1 MVNERHNG
9 NLLVHLGAKLQAYPE
24 ELLRQRRGHDGQ
36 PEYLIQ
42 WSIVSLEERAAGGS
56 SGSSAETKPENIS
69 MWMSAEE
76 VCASCPALLGKR
88 KLEGQWAKEEKAAS
102 PFAADVP
109 LDEASLLEM
118 KADVRSLVQRAGR
131 QMAESGAP
139 ESSILNT
146 IHVLSAYASI
156 GSLAGAFKE
165 TGALDLLM
173 KMLCHKEKQIRRS
186 AGKML
191 RALAS
196 HDAGSRGYVLLSLSQ
211 QDDIEQHMDFDSR
224 YTLLELFA
232 EMMSSEEHCVSFEG
246 IHLPQ
251 IPGKL
256 LFVLVKRYLC
266 VTSLMDK
273 LSSGVEQ
280 EDCAVPSLPTEERSR
295 VRQEFEFSMAMANLI
310 LELVH
315 VMGWDH
321 SHKPEL
327 LPQQELRPHATHS
340 IFQPKTAD
348 CTPTQVP
355 VLTSNYGPPKKQGRA
370 FLTPSDFADRSGYVE
385 YLQANLVHGMRVRL
399 LEDCGDV
406 KAGEEGEFLQ
416 STDSMHTVQ
425 VLWQS
430 TGQIYWMRWHML
442 EIIGFGDQWEDH
454 AAQEKEYSLV
464 ESFNIDT
471 VAQPFFCKPFGGL
484 YSLPYLGEQL
494 TKAAEALSRAE
505 WWELLFFVKK
515 LEAQEQK
522 EITCL
527 IQQAQGEQLSEVDE
541 EALIQLSVPAELAQ
555 KVLQV
560 LEKRCQG
567 STRRDLCGSHV
578 YAKYFLS
585 RGAKQDGRGS
595 AAVCSKGAGCRSA
608 SPEATTVK
616 EELSAATG
624 PPQAP
629 AAAMKSDSQLFSE
642 LLEKE
647 GLFFPEVTEEQIKA
661 LGSSEGMS
669 ERGSLAKVAAVV
681 DVIQSGSS
689 EVELRFAGLR
699 HILEILEEEA
709 ESEQQVSKGQGGLG
723 TRSVGEKL
731 VKVAVELLSAEVAE
745 KALVVVT
752 LRLLAMLMAKY
763 DWRVAFATEGGV
775 RAVLACMQQ
784 HAASALVQQAG
795 LAALKVLVGA
805 VASEPGG
812 AGGKPSPLNHAD
824 AQMMREIFASIG
836 SASSEGSASL
846 LSVIPAAVSTLQRVP
861 GGSSGVRNGLLV
873 VNMLIDGHRGLA
885 EQLAGRDLA
894 TVLQSCWWDGQG
906 ASCPHAMLALG
917 VINRLAEHR
926 LPLGPEMAG
935 REAPLDLRD
944 VRPLLSSLGDDT
956 LSKDVVVALD
966 RQLCGEGAVP
976 SGEASQLLQ
985 DHRCFR
991 LLLRSFELLGAEK
1004 AVSLSVLRILN
1015 KFLDAYREGVLP
1027 WHECVEPCL
1036 SSLSA
1041 HSSDREVVQEAVGF
1055 LHRLATASKDCAV
1068 AMCRA
1073 GAHEA
1078 LSKALDKHSTA
1089 LSLAPAL
1096 LDLVTDCEKYAS
1108 LHQRL
1113 TTSILSGCIQLV
1125 LGQIEEHRRSHRPI
1139 SIPFF
1144 DVFLHN
1150 LCRGSSVEVKED
1162 KCWEKV
1168 QVSSNPHRASKLTD
1182 RNPKTYWESN
1192 GSTGSHFITVH
1203 MQCGV
1208 VVREMS
1214 MLVAS
1219 EDSSYMPA
1227 RVVVLGGDSP
1237 AAIRTEL
1244 NAVTI
1249 LPSDSRV
1256 ILLENMTRFW
1266 PVIQI
1271 RVKRC
1276 QQGGID
1282 TRVRGIEVLGPKPTF
1297 WPIFKEQ
1304 LCRRTFLSCT
1314 AQAHAWCQE
1323 ICRDRGQLL
1332 QLFGRPPR
1340 RQPPGLAAE
1349 RVPGARGAAPSHP
1362 EPRRRLRF
1370 PRAAPDSAPGARG
1383 PWQPRAGGGK
1393 SSWQE
1398 GGEEQGGAGQGC
1410 EGGSGEAERPVG
1422 HLAVLAGRGAAAGA
1436 AVPGGGGAGA
1446 GPRGAI
1452 LQAVPAPA
1460 RRHGGALWAAGSLR
1474 AGPGPGLRRGF
1485 AAAPLPC
1492 CPARESR
1499 RCGTSAG
1506 APPAQGPGWGG
1517 RPSLRHRD
1525 ELWLGA
1531 VLAPSEPRSPAPWR
1545 PRMLPNG
1552 GCAALGTARPQP
1564 RCAPAWAPSAP
1575 AQEPQGFPAVLSA
1588 TFPRPGPPAWPG
1600 PAASPVSLQV
1610 SEQFAR
1616 YLDGQVQ
1623 ELHGT
1628 AGSAEPLQQILEP
1641 FVVFSGLELAHT
1653 FEHFYRHYLGDR
1665 LLAQGPSWL
1674 EGAIVEQIGL
1684 CFPSRFPQEM
1694 LSNLAESEELQ
1705 RQFYLF
1711 QLQERDRRLLE
1722 LDVGLE
1728 EAGGTASAADVPEV
1742 KVLALSP
1749 RCWPVSPFCYM
1760 DEPRRFFSV
1769 ALSTPL
1775 DEFAD
1780 FCRQS
1785 QSQQGWGCTKPRRL
1799 QWTWLGHAELRFG
1812 DCVLHVSTL
1821 QMYILLR
1828 FNSAEEVAVEALL
1841 QATGLPAELLHH
1853 ALTPLTQG
1861 EGVLVRSCAPGAP
1874 GALRLNQAALA
1885 RASGRHLRLLPRQRY
1900 LRAERAEVSALERK
1914 RNVLCCLI
1922 TRILKVEKQLHT
1934 DNLVFR
1940 VIDACQKGELGPGL
1954 QFLSFCCH
1962 SVDVLSCVLHLLNQG
1977 YLRRQE
1983 ERPHV
1988 LEYISA
1994 EPTTPPGGQAQM
2006 VFQNRSPE
2014 ASPDEDNIDGL
2025 HWLNPGIGGSE
2036 EFLLAALQVP
2046 MAHTL
2051 SPDEAEL
2058 LMNQTVQQV
2067 QDTLSIP
2074 EDVARHLLMH
2084 CRWNV
2089 DFLIQC
2095 YVENCETLLI
2105 SSGLQ
2110 VQDVQ
2115 PAFSPGTHCPVCV
2128 NQLCP
2133 TEKAPTL
2140 CCMHYCCKP
2149 CWNEYLTTRIEQNM
2163 IVNCTCPISECR
2175 AQPTTAFIRSI
2186 VSSEEI
2192 IAKYEKA
2199 LLRVYV
2205 ECCSNLTWC
2214 TNPQG
2219 CDQILLKDGL
2229 GYGAACSKCS
2239 WISCFNC
2246 NFPEAHYPASCSH
2259 MSQWVDDDGY
2269 YEGMTSE
2276 AQSKHLAKLIS
2287 KHCPSCQAQI
2297 EKNEGCLHMTC
2308 AKCNH
2313 GFCWRCLK
2321 PWRPTHKDYYNCSA
2335 MVSKAAWQEKRF
2347 QDYNERCTF
2356 HHRAREFAMSL
2367 RNRVSSIS
2375 EMPKMR
2381 TLTFVLDACKVL
2393 EQARKVLAYSCVYSY
2408 YNQDAESM
2416 NVVEQQT
2423 ESLELHT
2430 NALQI
2435 LLEETLLQYQDLA
2448 SSLQLLK
2455 AEHFSAGLELVHQIK
2470 ERLFAILWYSTQ
2482 DFHVGL
2488 QTSADPGQRKV
2499 KLSNVPTSAPAF
2511 IGPKRTISCDS
2522 PNTDEG
2528 GKEVEDE
2535 EYEPHWQEDYDDDD
2549 DLDEDNFLFDDE
2561 SDNLDCDSYFDDD
2574 DAYD

>member
-1 MVNERHNG
+1 MVNKRHNG

-24 ELLRQRRGHDGQ
+24 ELLRQRRGHNGQ

-102 PFAADVP
+102 PFTADVP

-118 KADVRSLVQRAGR
+118 KADVRSLVQRASR

-196 HDAGSRGYVLLSLSQ
+196 HDAGSWAYVLLSLSR

-232 EMMSSEEHCVSFEG
+232 ETTSSEEHCVSFEG

-273 LSSGVEQ
+273 LSSDVEQ
-280 EDCAVPSLPTEERSR
+280 EDCAVPSLPTEARSC

-327 LPQQELRPHATHS
+327 LPQQELRPHATNS
-340 IFQPKTAD
+340 IFQPKTAN

-355 VLTSNYGPPKKQGRA
+355 VLTSNYGPHKKQGRA

-385 YLQANLVHGMRVRL
+385 YLQANLVRGMRVRL

-416 STDSMHTVQ
+416 STDSMHIVQ

-595 AAVCSKGAGCRSA
+595 AAVCSKGAGCRSS
-608 SPEATTVK
+608 SPEATTARAVK
-616 EELSAATG
+616 EELSAATV

-629 AAAMKSDSQLFSE
+629 AAAVKSDSQLFSE

-699 HILEILEEEA
+699 HIMEILEEEA
-709 ESEQQVSKGQGGLG
+709 ESEQQVRKAQGGLG

-846 LSVIPAAVSTLQRVP
+846 LSVIPAAMSTLQRVP

-894 TVLQSCWWDGQG
+894 TVLQSCWWDGQS

-1015 KFLDAYREGVLP
+1015 KFLDAYQEGVLP

-1041 HSSDREVVQEAVGF
+1041 HSSDQEVVQETVGF

-1078 LSKALDKHSTA
+1078 ISKALDKHSTA

-1144 DVFLHN
+1144 DIFLHN
-1150 LCRGSSVEVKED
+1150 LCRGSTVEVKED

-1266 PVIQI
+1266 PIIQI

-1332 QLFGRPPR
+1332 QLFGSPGLGQDLLGGPGDPLGAEHHQPRPPR

-1362 EPRRRLRF
+1362 EPRRRLWF

-1393 SSWQE
+1393 SSWKE
-1398 GGEEQGGAGQGC
+1398 GKNKEVPARAAKVAVEKLSGLWGISRCWRGVVQQQVWRFLEAAGQ
-1410 EGGSGEAERPVG
+1410 APDLVERYCRLYQRLRG
-1422 HLAVLAGRGAAAGA
+1422 ATEELFGQRAAFVLALGQGFAGA
-1436 AVPGGGGAGA
+1436 L
-1446 GPRGAI
+1446 
-1452 LQAVPAPA
+1452 LQ
-1460 RRHGGALWAAGSLR
+1460 
-1474 AGPGPGLRRGF
+1474 
-1485 AAAPLPC
+1485 LPF
-1492 CPARESR
+1492 
-1499 RCGTSAG
+1499 
-1506 APPAQGPGWGG
+1506 
-1517 RPSLRHRD
+1517 L
-1525 ELWLGA
+1525 
-1531 VLAPSEPRSPAPWR
+1531 
-1545 PRMLPNG
+1545 
-1552 GCAALGTARPQP
+1552 AALH
-1564 RCAPAWAPSAP
+1564 
-1575 AQEPQGFPAVLSA
+1575 
-1588 TFPRPGPPAWPG
+1588 
-1600 PAASPVSLQV
+1600 V

-1665 LLAQGPSWL
+1665 LLAQGLSWL

-1722 LDVGLE
+1722 LDVGLD
-1728 EAGGTASAADVPEV
+1728 EAGGTASVADVPEV

-1760 DEPRRFFSV
+1760 DEPRRFFSE
-1769 ALSTPL
+1769 ALSSPL

-1799 QWTWLGHAELRFG
+1799 QWTWLGHAELHFG

-1914 RNVLCCLI
+1914 RNILCCLI

-1962 SVDVLSCVLHLLNQG
+1962 NVDVLSCVLHLLNQG

-2014 ASPDEDNIDGL
+2014 ASPDEDSVDGL

-2051 SPDEAEL
+2051 NPEEAKL

-2110 VQDVQ
+2110 VQDAQ
-2115 PAFSPGTHCPVCV
+2115 PALSPATHCPVCV

-2163 IVNCTCPISECR
+2163 VVNCTCPISECR

-2488 QTSADPGQRKV
+2488 QTLADPGQRKV

>member
-1 MVNERHNG
+1 MVNKRHNG

-24 ELLRQRRGHDGQ
+24 ELLRQRRGHNGQ

-102 PFAADVP
+102 PFTADVP

-118 KADVRSLVQRAGR
+118 KADVRSLVQRASR

-196 HDAGSRGYVLLSLSQ
+196 HDAGSWAYVLLSLSR

-232 EMMSSEEHCVSFEG
+232 ETTSSEEHCVSFEG

-273 LSSGVEQ
+273 LSSDVEQ
-280 EDCAVPSLPTEERSR
+280 EDCAVPSLPTEARSC

-327 LPQQELRPHATHS
+327 LPQQELRPHATNS
-340 IFQPKTAD
+340 IFQPKTAN

-355 VLTSNYGPPKKQGRA
+355 VLTSNYGPHKKQGRA

-385 YLQANLVHGMRVRL
+385 YLQANLVRGMRVRL

-416 STDSMHTVQ
+416 STDSMHIVQ

-454 AAQEKEYSLV
+454 AAQEKEYSL
-464 ESFNIDT
+464 
-471 VAQPFFCKPFGGL
+471 PFFCKPFGGL

-527 IQQAQGEQLSEVDE
+527 IQQLSEVDE

-595 AAVCSKGAGCRSA
+595 AAVCSKGAGCRSS
-608 SPEATTVK
+608 SPEATTARAVK
-616 EELSAATG
+616 EELSAATV

-629 AAAMKSDSQLFSE
+629 AAAVKSDSQLFSE

-647 GLFFPEVTEEQIKA
+647 GLFFPEVTEEQIK
-661 LGSSEGMS
+661 GNGP

-699 HILEILEEEA
+699 HIMEILEEEA
-709 ESEQQVSKGQGGLG
+709 ERLLLRCPVPC
-723 TRSVGEKL
+723 REKL

-846 LSVIPAAVSTLQRVP
+846 LSVPALLCPCR
-861 GGSSGVRNGLLV
+861 GSSGVRNGLLV

-894 TVLQSCWWDGQG
+894 TVLQSCWWDGQS

-926 LPLGPEMAG
+926 LPLGPEMGRAWVLAG
-935 REAPLDLRD
+935 TVAQSLWGAGLPGGAGLP
-944 VRPLLSSLGDDT
+944 VAQLSECSGLSGPT
-956 LSKDVVVALD
+956 L
-966 RQLCGEGAVP
+966 P
-976 SGEASQLLQ
+976 
-985 DHRCFR
+985 
-991 LLLRSFELLGAEK
+991 
-1004 AVSLSVLRILN
+1004 LRILN
-1015 KFLDAYREGVLP
+1015 KFLDAYQEGVLP

-1041 HSSDREVVQEAVGF
+1041 HSSDQEVVQETVGF

-1078 LSKALDKHSTA
+1078 ISKALDKHSTA

-1144 DVFLHN
+1144 DIFLHN
-1150 LCRGSSVEVKED
+1150 LCRGSTVEVKED

-1266 PVIQI
+1266 PIIQI

-1332 QLFGRPPR
+1332 QLFGRLNRALRHEQVFADRFLPDDEAARALGRTCWEALVTPLVQSITSPDPQGVSPLAWLLSEYLEHVELPR
-1340 RQPPGLAAE
+1340 HTPS
-1349 RVPGARGAAPSHP
+1349 RGAAFGS
-1362 EPRRRLRF
+1362 RVRRLTQLLVHVDPGSPDCWASAQPLSPCSALPSPWGCTPVSPQALSSRHIPCRGSPLSLHVPQVWRF
-1370 PRAAPDSAPGARG
+1370 LEAAGQAPDLVERYCRLYQRLRGATEELFGQRAAFVLAL
-1383 PWQPRAGGGK
+1383 
-1393 SSWQE
+1393 
-1398 GGEEQGGAGQGC
+1398 GQGF
-1410 EGGSGEAERPVG
+1410 
-1422 HLAVLAGRGAAAGA
+1422 AGA
-1436 AVPGGGGAGA
+1436 L
-1446 GPRGAI
+1446 
-1452 LQAVPAPA
+1452 LQ
-1460 RRHGGALWAAGSLR
+1460 
-1474 AGPGPGLRRGF
+1474 
-1485 AAAPLPC
+1485 LPF
-1492 CPARESR
+1492 
-1499 RCGTSAG
+1499 
-1506 APPAQGPGWGG
+1506 
-1517 RPSLRHRD
+1517 L
-1525 ELWLGA
+1525 
-1531 VLAPSEPRSPAPWR
+1531 
-1545 PRMLPNG
+1545 
-1552 GCAALGTARPQP
+1552 AALH
-1564 RCAPAWAPSAP
+1564 
-1575 AQEPQGFPAVLSA
+1575 
-1588 TFPRPGPPAWPG
+1588 
-1600 PAASPVSLQV
+1600 V

-1665 LLAQGPSWL
+1665 LLAQGLSWL

-1722 LDVGLE
+1722 LDVGLDE
-1728 EAGGTASAADVPEV
+1728 VSALLGGEAEGCPQV

-1760 DEPRRFFSV
+1760 DEPRRFFSEAPAP
-1769 ALSTPL
+1769 ALTL
-1775 DEFAD
+1775 
-1780 FCRQS
+1780 
-1785 QSQQGWGCTKPRRL
+1785 PRRL
-1799 QWTWLGHAELRFG
+1799 QWTWLGHAELHFG

-1861 EGVLVRSCAPGAP
+1861 EGVLVRSCAPG

-1914 RNVLCCLI
+1914 RNILCCLI

-1962 SVDVLSCVLHLLNQG
+1962 NVDVLSCVLHLLNQG

-2014 ASPDEDNIDGL
+2014 ASPDED
-2025 HWLNPGIGGSE
+2025 S
-2036 EFLLAALQVP
+2036 FLLAALQVP

-2051 SPDEAEL
+2051 NPEEAKL

-2110 VQDVQ
+2110 VQDAQ
-2115 PAFSPGTHCPVCV
+2115 PALSPATHCPVCV

-2163 IVNCTCPISECR
+2163 VVNCTCPISECR

-2488 QTSADPGQRKV
+2488 QTLADPGQRKV

-2511 IGPKRTISCDS
+2511 IG
-2522 PNTDEG
+2522 
-2528 GKEVEDE
+2528 
-2535 EYEPHWQEDYDDDD
+2535 
-2549 DLDEDNFLFDDE
+2549 
-2561 SDNLDCDSYFDDD
+2561 
-2574 DAYD
+2574 

>member
-1 MVNERHNG
+1 
-9 NLLVHLGAKLQAYPE
+9 
-24 ELLRQRRGHDGQ
+24 
-36 PEYLIQ
+36 
-42 WSIVSLEERAAGGS
+42 
-56 SGSSAETKPENIS
+56 
-69 MWMSAEE
+69 
-76 VCASCPALLGKR
+76 
-88 KLEGQWAKEEKAAS
+88 
-102 PFAADVP
+102 
-109 LDEASLLEM
+109 
-118 KADVRSLVQRAGR
+118 
-131 QMAESGAP
+131 
-139 ESSILNT
+139 
-146 IHVLSAYASI
+146 
-156 GSLAGAFKE
+156 
-165 TGALDLLM
+165 
-173 KMLCHKEKQIRRS
+173 
-186 AGKML
+186 
-191 RALAS
+191 
-196 HDAGSRGYVLLSLSQ
+196 
-211 QDDIEQHMDFDSR
+211 
-224 YTLLELFA
+224 
-232 EMMSSEEHCVSFEG
+232 
-246 IHLPQ
+246 
-251 IPGKL
+251 
-256 LFVLVKRYLC
+256 
-266 VTSLMDK
+266 
-273 LSSGVEQ
+273 
-280 EDCAVPSLPTEERSR
+280 
-295 VRQEFEFSMAMANLI
+295 
-310 LELVH
+310 
-315 VMGWDH
+315 
-321 SHKPEL
+321 
-327 LPQQELRPHATHS
+327 
-340 IFQPKTAD
+340 
-348 CTPTQVP
+348 
-355 VLTSNYGPPKKQGRA
+355 
-370 FLTPSDFADRSGYVE
+370 
-385 YLQANLVHGMRVRL
+385 
-399 LEDCGDV
+399 
-406 KAGEEGEFLQ
+406 
-416 STDSMHTVQ
+416 
-425 VLWQS
+425 
-430 TGQIYWMRWHML
+430 
-442 EIIGFGDQWEDH
+442 
-454 AAQEKEYSLV
+454 
-464 ESFNIDT
+464 
-471 VAQPFFCKPFGGL
+471 
-484 YSLPYLGEQL
+484 
-494 TKAAEALSRAE
+494 
-505 WWELLFFVKK
+505 
-515 LEAQEQK
+515 
-522 EITCL
+522 
-527 IQQAQGEQLSEVDE
+527 LSEVDE

-555 KVLQV
+555 KVLRV

-567 STRRDLCGSHV
+567 SAQRDLRSSHI
-578 YAKYFLS
+578 YAKYFLGS
-585 RGAKQDGRGS
+585 GAKQDGGGS
-595 AAVCSKGAGCRSA
+595 TVVSSEGAGCRSTG
-608 SPEATTVK
+608 SEATTAKAAK
-616 EELSAATG
+616 EDLSAAAV
-624 PPQAP
+624 PPRAP
-629 AAAMKSDSQLFSE
+629 AVAVKSDSQLFSE
-642 LLEKE
+642 LLERE
-647 GLFFPEVTEEQIKA
+647 GLFFPEVTEEQIKV
-661 LGSSEGMS
+661 LGSSEGVS
-669 ERGSLAKVAAVV
+669 ERGSLSKIAAMV
-681 DVIQSGSS
+681 DVIQSSSS
-689 EVELRFAGLR
+689 EVGLRLAGLK
-699 HILEILEEEA
+699 HIMKILEEEP
-709 ESEQQVSKGQGGLG
+709 EPQEQVGKAQGGLG

-731 VKVAVELLSAEVAE
+731 VKVAVELLSTEVAE

-752 LRLLAMLMAKY
+752 LRLLAVLMAKY
-763 DWRVAFATEGGV
+763 DWRMLFATEGGV

-784 HAASALVQQAG
+784 HASSALVQQAG

-805 VASEPGG
+805 VAGEPGG
-812 AGGKPSPLNHAD
+812 AGGKPLPLNHAD

-846 LSVIPAAVSTLQRVP
+846 LSAIPAAMSTLQRVP
-861 GGSSGVRNGLLV
+861 GGSSGVQNGLLV
-873 VNMLIDGHRGLA
+873 VNMLIDSHRGLA
-885 EQLAGRDLA
+885 EQLASCDLP
-894 TVLQSCWWDGQG
+894 TVLQSCWWDRQSTG
-906 ASCPHAMLALG
+906 CPHAMLALSA
-917 VINRLAEHR
+917 INRLAEHR
-926 LPLGPEMAG
+926 IPLGPETAG

-944 VRPLLSSLGDDT
+944 VPTLLDGLGDGT
-956 LSKDVVVALD
+956 LSKDVVVALE
-966 RQLCGEGAVP
+966 RQLCGEGPVP
-976 SGEASQLLQ
+976 SGEAARLLQ

-991 LLLRSFELLGAEK
+991 LLLHSFELLGAEK
-1004 AVSLSVLRILN
+1004 AVSLSILRILN
-1015 KFLDAYREGVLP
+1015 KFLDGYQEDELP

-1041 HSSDREVVQEAVGF
+1041 HSSDREVVQEVVGF

-1068 AMCRA
+1068 VMCRV
-1073 GAHEA
+1073 GTREA

-1089 LSLAPAL
+1089 PSLAPAL
-1096 LDLVTDCEKYAS
+1096 LDLVIDCEKYAS
-1108 LHQRL
+1108 LYKKL
-1113 TTSILSGCIQLV
+1113 TTSILAGCIQLV
-1125 LGQIEEHRRSHRPI
+1125 LGQIEEHRRSHQPI

-1144 DVFLHN
+1144 DVFLRN

-1244 NAVTI
+1244 NAVTV

-1266 PVIQI
+1266 PIIQI

-1314 AQAHAWCQE
+1314 ARAHAWCQE
-1323 ICRDRGQLL
+1323 ICRDRGRLL
-1332 QLFGRPPR
+1332 QLFGRLNRALRHEQGFADRFLPDDEAAWALGRTCWEALVNPLVQSITSPDPHGVSPLAWLLSEYLESVEPPR
-1340 RQPPGLAAE
+1340 RATS
-1349 RVPGARGAAPSHP
+1349 RGAVFGSRVRRLTQLLVHVDPSGP
-1362 EPRRRLRF
+1362 EPEEARAAGGKEGKNKEVPARAAKAVVEKSSSLWGISQCWRGVVQQQVQRFLEAAGQAPDLVERYCGLYQRLRGATEELF
-1370 PRAAPDSAPGARG
+1370 GQQAAFVLAL
-1383 PWQPRAGGGK
+1383 
-1393 SSWQE
+1393 
-1398 GGEEQGGAGQGC
+1398 GQGF
-1410 EGGSGEAERPVG
+1410 
-1422 HLAVLAGRGAAAGA
+1422 AGA
-1436 AVPGGGGAGA
+1436 L
-1446 GPRGAI
+1446 
-1452 LQAVPAPA
+1452 LQ
-1460 RRHGGALWAAGSLR
+1460 
-1474 AGPGPGLRRGF
+1474 
-1485 AAAPLPC
+1485 
-1492 CPARESR
+1492 
-1499 RCGTSAG
+1499 
-1506 APPAQGPGWGG
+1506 
-1517 RPSLRHRD
+1517 
-1525 ELWLGA
+1525 
-1531 VLAPSEPRSPAPWR
+1531 
-1545 PRMLPNG
+1545 
-1552 GCAALGTARPQP
+1552 
-1564 RCAPAWAPSAP
+1564 
-1575 AQEPQGFPAVLSA
+1575 LSFL
-1588 TFPRPGPPAWPG
+1588 TT
-1600 PAASPVSLQV
+1600 LHV

-1616 YLDGQVQ
+1616 YLDGQIQ
-1623 ELHGT
+1623 ELHRA
-1628 AGSAEPLQQILEP
+1628 AGSAGPLQWLQQILEP

-1653 FEHFYRHYLGDR
+1653 FEHFYRAQLG
-1665 LLAQGPSWL
+1665 AWL
-1674 EGAIVEQIGL
+1674 TLGW
-1684 CFPSRFPQEM
+1684 
-1694 LSNLAESEELQ
+1694 
-1705 RQFYLF
+1705 
-1711 QLQERDRRLLE
+1711 
-1722 LDVGLE
+1722 
-1728 EAGGTASAADVPEV
+1728 
-1742 KVLALSP
+1742 VL
-1749 RCWPVSPFCYM
+1749 
-1760 DEPRRFFSV
+1760 
-1769 ALSTPL
+1769 
-1775 DEFAD
+1775 
-1780 FCRQS
+1780 
-1785 QSQQGWGCTKPRRL
+1785 
-1799 QWTWLGHAELRFG
+1799 
-1812 DCVLHVSTL
+1812 
-1821 QMYILLR
+1821 
-1828 FNSAEEVAVEALL
+1828 
-1841 QATGLPAELLHH
+1841 
-1853 ALTPLTQG
+1853 
-1861 EGVLVRSCAPGAP
+1861 AP

-1885 RASGRHLRLLPRQRY
+1885 HASGRQLRLLPRQRY

-1922 TRILKVEKQLHT
+1922 TRILKVEKQLHI

-1994 EPTTPPGGQAQM
+1994 EPTTPLGGQAQM
-2006 VFQNRSPE
+2006 VFQSRPPE
-2014 ASPDEDNIDGL
+2014 ASQDKDSIDCL
-2025 HWLNPGIGGSE
+2025 YWLNPGIGRSE
-2036 EFLLAALQVP
+2036 EFLMAMLQVP
-2046 MAHTL
+2046 MGHTL
-2051 SPDEAEL
+2051 SPEEAKL

-2074 EDVARHLLMH
+2074 DDVARHLLMH

-2095 YVENCETLLI
+2095 YVENRETLLI

-2110 VQDVQ
+2110 VQDAQ
-2115 PAFSPGTHCPVCV
+2115 PTPSPGTHCPVCV

-2133 TEKAPTL
+2133 TEKPPTL

-2149 CWNEYLTTRIEQNM
+2149 CWSEYLTTRIEQNM
-2163 IVNCTCPISECR
+2163 VVNCTCPISECC
-2175 AQPTTAFIRSI
+2175 AQPTTAFICSI
-2186 VSSEEI
+2186 ISSEEI

-2199 LLRVYV
+2199 LLRGYV

-2356 HHRAREFAMSL
+2356 HHHAREFAMSL

-2375 EMPKMR
+2375 EMPKIR

-2408 YNQDAESM
+2408 YNQDTESM
-2416 NVVEQQT
+2416 DIVEQQT

-2470 ERLFAILWYSTQ
+2470 ERLFAILWHSTQ

-2488 QTSADPGQRKV
+2488 QTLADPGQRKV
-2499 KLSNVPTSAPAF
+2499 KLSNVLTSAPAC
-2511 IGPKRTISCDS
+2511 IGPKHTILCDS

-2535 EYEPHWQEDYDDDD
+2535 EYEPQWQEDYDDDDDDD

-2561 SDNLDCDSYFDDD
+2561 SDNLDCDSYFDVD

>member
-1 MVNERHNG
+1 MVNKRHNG
-9 NLLVHLGAKLQAYPE
+9 NLLVHLGPKLQAYPE

-42 WSIVSLEERAAGGS
+42 WSIVGLEEKAVGS
-56 SGSSAETKPENIS
+56 SSASSAETKPENIS

-88 KLEGQWAKEEKAAS
+88 KVEGQWVKEEKAAS

-131 QMAESGAP
+131 QMAETGAP

-156 GSLAGAFKE
+156 GLLAGAFKE

-196 HDAGSRGYVLLSLSQ
+196 HDAGSRAYVLLSLSQ
-211 QDDIEQHMDFDSR
+211 QDGIEQHVDFDGR

-232 EMMSSEEHCVSFEG
+232 EMMSSEEHCMSFEG

-256 LFVLVKRYLC
+256 LFVLVKHYLC
-266 VTSLMDK
+266 VTSLMDT
-273 LSSGVEQ
+273 LCSGVEPGGEQ
-280 EDCAVPSLPTEERSR
+280 QDCAVPNLLAEERSR
-295 VRQEFEFSMAMANLI
+295 AKQEFEFSMAMANLI
-310 LELVH
+310 LELAH

-321 SHKPEL
+321 SPKPEL
-327 LPQQELRPHATHS
+327 PPRGELRPRAPHS
-340 IFQPKTAD
+340 IFQHKTPA
-348 CTPTQVP
+348 CPTAQMP
-355 VLTSNYGPPKKQGRA
+355 VLASNQGPQRKQGRV

-385 YLQANLVHGMRVRL
+385 YLQANLVRGMRVRL

-406 KAGEEGEFLQ
+406 RAGEEGEFLQ
-416 STDSMHTVQ
+416 STNSMHTVQ

-430 TGQIYWMRWHML
+430 TGQTYWMRWHML
-442 EIIGFGDQWEDH
+442 EIIDFGDHCTGDS
-454 AAQEKEYSLV
+454 AAAGW
-464 ESFNIDT
+464 T
-471 VAQPFFCKPFGGL
+471 VRCPVGQPFFCKPFGGL
-484 YSLPYLGEQL
+484 YSLPYLGEQP
-494 TKAAEALSRAE
+494 TKAAGALSRAE

-522 EITCL
+522 EITYL
-527 IQQAQGEQLSEVDE
+527 IQQEQGGQVR
-541 EALIQLSVPAELAQ
+541 AGLSVPVELAQ
-555 KVLQV
+555 KVLHV

-567 STRRDLCGSHV
+567 SVQRDLRGSHV
-578 YAKYFLS
+578 YAKYFLGG
-585 RGAKQDGRGS
+585 GAEQEGGGS
-595 AAVCSKGAGCRSA
+595 PAVSSEGAGCRSTG
-608 SPEATTVK
+608 PEATTAKAAK
-616 EELSAATG
+616 EDLPAATV
-624 PPQAP
+624 PPQSP
-629 AAAMKSDSQLFSE
+629 AAASKSDSQLFSE
-642 LLEKE
+642 LLERE
-647 GLFFPEVTEEQIKA
+647 GLFFPELTEEQIRA
-661 LGSSEGMS
+661 LGSCEGASEG
-669 ERGSLAKVAAVV
+669 GSLAKIAAVV
-681 DVIQSGSS
+681 DVIRSGSS
-689 EVELRFAGLR
+689 ELGLRLAGLK
-699 HILEILEEEA
+699 HMVTILEEEP
-709 ESEQQVSKGQGGLG
+709 ERLLLM
-723 TRSVGEKL
+723 RPFLCREKL
-731 VKVAVELLSAEVAE
+731 VNVAVELLSTEVAE
-745 KALVVVT
+745 KALVVAA
-752 LRLLAMLMAKY
+752 LRLLAVLMAKY
-763 DWRVAFATEGGV
+763 DWRLPFATEGGV

-784 HAASALVQQAG
+784 HASSALVQQAG

-805 VASEPGG
+805 VSGEAGG
-812 AGGKPSPLNHAD
+812 AGGKPLPLNHAD

-846 LSVIPAAVSTLQRVP
+846 LSAIPAAMSTI
-861 GGSSGVRNGLLV
+861 GGSLWVVGL
-873 VNMLIDGHRGLA
+873 G
-885 EQLAGRDLA
+885 EAGRWLGQA
-894 TVLQSCWWDGQG
+894 PCSTCQGVLI
-906 ASCPHAMLALG
+906 G
-917 VINRLAEHR
+917 VSW
-926 LPLGPEMAG
+926 GTG
-935 REAPLDLRD
+935 
-944 VRPLLSSLGDDT
+944 
-956 LSKDVVVALD
+956 
-966 RQLCGEGAVP
+966 P
-976 SGEASQLLQ
+976 SGERAAYVWVLVGTRRSSAAHAWVLMGCP
-985 DHRCFR
+985 RC
-991 LLLRSFELLGAEK
+991 LWSLGSPSLWGAGLPSG
-1004 AVSLSVLRILN
+1004 AGGQWGTGAGLPLALLSVCPGLSGLPLWLRILH
-1015 KFLDAYREGVLP
+1015 KFLDGYQEDVLP

-1041 HSSDREVVQEAVGF
+1041 HSSDREVVQEVVGF

-1068 AMCRA
+1068 VMCRL
-1073 GAHEA
+1073 GTREA

-1089 LSLAPAL
+1089 PSLVPAL
-1096 LDLVTDCEKYAS
+1096 LDLVTDCEKYAN
-1108 LHQRL
+1108 LYKKL
-1113 TTSILSGCIQLV
+1113 TTSILAGCIQLV
-1125 LGQIEEHRRSHRPI
+1125 LGQIEEHRRSHQPI

-1144 DVFLHN
+1144 DVFLRN

-1208 VVREMS
+1208 VIREMS

-1227 RVVVLGGDSP
+1227 RVVVLGGESP
-1237 AAIRTEL
+1237 ATIRTEL
-1244 NAVTI
+1244 NAVTV

-1297 WPIFKEQ
+1297 WPIFKEH

-1314 AQAHAWCQE
+1314 ARAHAWCQE
-1323 ICRDRGQLL
+1323 ICRDRGRLL
-1332 QLFGRPPR
+1332 QLFGRLNRALRHEQGFADRFLPDDEAARALGRTCWEALVNPLVQSITSPDPHGVSPLSWLLSEYLESQEPPSR
-1340 RQPPGLAAE
+1340 P
-1349 RVPGARGAAPSHP
+1349 VSRGAVFGS
-1362 EPRRRLRF
+1362 RVRRLTQLLVHVD
-1370 PRAAPDSAPGARG
+1370 PGVLEGCPLAGGKEGKNKEVPSRAAKAVVE
-1383 PWQPRAGGGK
+1383 K
-1393 SSWQE
+1393 SSGLWGISQCWRGVVQQQVQRFLE
-1398 GGEEQGGAGQGC
+1398 AAGQ
-1410 EGGSGEAERPVG
+1410 APDLVERYCG
-1422 HLAVLAGRGAAAGA
+1422 LYQRLRGATEELFGQQAAFVLALGQGFAGA
-1436 AVPGGGGAGA
+1436 L
-1446 GPRGAI
+1446 
-1452 LQAVPAPA
+1452 LQ
-1460 RRHGGALWAAGSLR
+1460 LS
-1474 AGPGPGLRRGF
+1474 F
-1485 AAAPLPC
+1485 
-1492 CPARESR
+1492 
-1499 RCGTSAG
+1499 
-1506 APPAQGPGWGG
+1506 
-1517 RPSLRHRD
+1517 
-1525 ELWLGA
+1525 
-1531 VLAPSEPRSPAPWR
+1531 LAT
-1545 PRMLPNG
+1545 LH
-1552 GCAALGTARPQP
+1552 
-1564 RCAPAWAPSAP
+1564 
-1575 AQEPQGFPAVLSA
+1575 
-1588 TFPRPGPPAWPG
+1588 
-1600 PAASPVSLQV
+1600 V

-1616 YLDGQVQ
+1616 YLDGQIQ
-1623 ELHGT
+1623 ELHG
-1628 AGSAEPLQQILEP
+1628 AGGSAGPLQRLQQILEP

-1705 RQFYLF
+1705 QQFHLF
-1711 QLQERDRRLLE
+1711 QLQEQDRRLLE
-1722 LDVGLE
+1722 LETGLE
-1728 EAGGTASAADVPEV
+1728 EVSVPVGWGGRGPPAFL
-1742 KVLALSP
+1742 VLALSP

-1760 DEPRRFFSV
+1760 EDPGRFFPA
-1769 ALSTPL
+1769 ALSSPL
-1775 DEFAD
+1775 EEFAE
-1780 FCRQS
+1780 FCRRS
-1785 QSQQGWGCTKPRRL
+1785 ECRGRGCPRRL
-1799 QWTWLGHAELRFG
+1799 QWTWLGRAELQFG
-1812 DCVLHVSTL
+1812 DCVLQVSTL
-1821 QMYILLR
+1821 QMYILLC

-1841 QATGLPAELLHH
+1841 QATGLPADLVHH
-1853 ALTPLTQG
+1853 ALTPLTHG
-1861 EGVLVRSCAPGAP
+1861 EGILVWRCPPG
-1874 GALRLNQAALA
+1874 GVLRLNQAALA
-1885 RASGRHLRLLPRQRY
+1885 HASGRPLRLLPRQRY

-1922 TRILKVEKQLHT
+1922 TRILKAEKQLHI

-1940 VIDACQKGELGPGL
+1940 VWRACGAERGRLGAAPHCNEG
-1954 QFLSFCCH
+1954 FCCH

-1994 EPTTPPGGQAQM
+1994 GPTTPLGGQAQM
-2006 VFQNRSPE
+2006 VFQGR
-2014 ASPDEDNIDGL
+2014 
-2025 HWLNPGIGGSE
+2025 LNPGISRSE
-2036 EFLLAALQVP
+2036 EFLMAMLQVP
-2046 MAHTL
+2046 MGHTL
-2051 SPDEAEL
+2051 SPEEVKL

-2074 EDVARHLLMH
+2074 NDVAQHLLMH

-2095 YVENCETLLI
+2095 YVENRETLLI

-2110 VQDVQ
+2110 VRDVQ
-2115 PAFSPGTHCPVCV
+2115 PALSPGAHCPVCV

-2133 TEKAPTL
+2133 TEKPPTL

-2149 CWNEYLTTRIEQNM
+2149 CWREYLTTRIEQNM
-2163 IVNCTCPISECR
+2163 VVNCTCPISDCR
-2175 AQPTTAFIRSI
+2175 AQPTTAFIYSI
-2186 VSSEEI
+2186 ISSEEI

-2199 LLRVYV
+2199 LLRGYV

-2219 CDQILLKDGL
+2219 CDQILLKDGF

-2269 YEGMTSE
+2269 YEGMTTE

-2321 PWRPTHKDYYNCSA
+2321 PWKPTHKDYYNCSA

-2356 HHRAREFAMSL
+2356 HHHAREFATSL
-2367 RNRVSSIS
+2367 RKRVSSIS
-2375 EMPKMR
+2375 EMPKIR
-2381 TLTFVLDACKVL
+2381 TLTFVLDACKAL

-2408 YNQDAESM
+2408 YNQDTESM
-2416 NVVEQQT
+2416 DIVEQQT

-2435 LLEETLLQYQDLA
+2435 LLEETLLQYQDLG

-2470 ERLFAILWYSTQ
+2470 RRLFAILWHSTQ
-2482 DFHVGL
+2482 PGL
-2488 QTSADPGQRKV
+2488 CSDALLLAR
-2499 KLSNVPTSAPAF
+2499 L
-2511 IGPKRTISCDS
+2511 KRSVLCDS
-2522 PNTDEG
+2522 PSAEEG
-2528 GKEVEDE
+2528 GKEGEDE
-2535 EYEPHWQEDYDDDD
+2535 EYEPQWQEEYDDDD